1 MCILIV
7 EFPLVN
13 DADRLALTARDGL
26 RRHQVNL
33 GPDTEHGAQ
42 GRLEVLFHAL
52 DLAHQVGELIGA
64 DLNIHVEVTYTQY
77 IVLLALWEYGKTTVG
92 ELCRAL
98 YLDCGTLTPLLKKM
112 EENGW
117 VVRTRSKGDE
127 RVVNVSLTDT
137 GWKMREQVKNLP
149 EQVGG
154 CIAMPREDLYTLYT
168 LLRRLLETVE

>member
-1 MCILIV
+1 MGIQEEKKRTDDYPQLKLEGQLC
-7 EFPLVN
+7 FPLYAAARKIVN
-13 DADRLALTARDGL
+13 VYNPLLKQIGL
-26 RRHQVNL
+26 
-33 GPDTEHGAQ
+33 
-42 GRLEVLFHAL
+42 
-52 DLAHQVGELIGA
+52 
-64 DLNIHVEVTYTQY
+64 TYTQY

-127 RVVNVSLTDT
+127 RVVNVSVTDA
-137 GWKMREQVKNLP
+137 GWKMREQVKDLP

>member
-1 MCILIV
+1 MGIQEEKKRTDDYPQLKLEGQLC
-7 EFPLVN
+7 FPLYAAARKIVN
-13 DADRLALTARDGL
+13 VYNPLLKQIGL
-26 RRHQVNL
+26 
-33 GPDTEHGAQ
+33 
-42 GRLEVLFHAL
+42 
-52 DLAHQVGELIGA
+52 
-64 DLNIHVEVTYTQY
+64 TYTQY

-127 RVVNVSLTDT
+127 RVVNVSVTDA
-137 GWKMREQVKNLP
+137 GWKMREQVKDLP
-149 EQVGG
+149 EQIGG

-168 LLRRLLETVE
+168 LLRKLLETVE